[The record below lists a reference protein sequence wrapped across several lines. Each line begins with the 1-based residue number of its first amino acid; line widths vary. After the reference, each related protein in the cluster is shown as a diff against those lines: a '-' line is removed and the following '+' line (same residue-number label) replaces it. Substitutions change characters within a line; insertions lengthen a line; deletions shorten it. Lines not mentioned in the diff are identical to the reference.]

1 MSANIILEKHQVL
14 FNNFEN
20 NLLSMRGKITTLS
33 IVAILSI
40 VLFTSSFSAANA
52 DPQSDFDN
60 CPPPEGV
67 FIRITVFSQDGT
79 VEGTKT
85 FSAESYST
93 SKTEGGTGT
102 VSKLPDEHSQQL
114 NDSVG
119 KQVTVEIV
127 DCGDGES
134 PYRHKTTLTGGTID
148 IFSQSGGSSG
158 PTVETITFSF
168 SKQEPEPT
176 TDKLPEK
183 QIVPSWIKNNAGW
196 WSQGAIDDKNFVEGI
211 QYMLKEDIIDIP
223 ELPLAGRASDQPIP
237 SWIKNNA
244 GWWADGLIS
253 EDDFVGGI
261 KWLVENGIIRV

>member
-1 MSANIILEKHQVL
+1 
-14 FNNFEN
+14 
-20 NLLSMRGKITTLS
+20 MRGKITAPS
-33 IVAILSI
+33 IVAILSMI
-40 VLFTSSFSAANA
+40 LFTSSFSAASA

-60 CPPPEGV
+60 CPPPTGV
-67 FIRITVFSQDGT
+67 FVRMTVHTD
-79 VEGTKT
+79 EGPESKT
-85 FSAESYST
+85 FPAKSYST
-93 SKTEGGTGT
+93 SKTGGGTGT
-102 VSKLPDEHSQQL
+102 VSKFPDEHSQQL

-148 IFSQSGGSSG
+148 SVSQSGGSG
-158 PTVETITFSF
+158 PPVETITFSF

-211 QYMLKEDIIDIP
+211 QYMMKEDIINIP
-223 ELPLAGRASDQPIP
+223 ELPMAGRASDEPIP